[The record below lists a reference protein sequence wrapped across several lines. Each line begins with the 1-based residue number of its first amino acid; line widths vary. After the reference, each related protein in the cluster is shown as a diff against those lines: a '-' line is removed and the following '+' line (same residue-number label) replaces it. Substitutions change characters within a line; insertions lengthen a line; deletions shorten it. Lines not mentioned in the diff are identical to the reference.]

1 MCLILTMIVQ
11 FYTHYMLGDN
21 FERMAPALIFGLL
34 LTCRLIILVQVIKKE
49 KQDRAEM
56 LERLIQEQ
64 NGQSEQIDDD
74 VDEIEDNL
82 EDKKTM

>member
-1 MCLILTMIVQ
+1 
-11 FYTHYMLGDN
+11 MLGDN